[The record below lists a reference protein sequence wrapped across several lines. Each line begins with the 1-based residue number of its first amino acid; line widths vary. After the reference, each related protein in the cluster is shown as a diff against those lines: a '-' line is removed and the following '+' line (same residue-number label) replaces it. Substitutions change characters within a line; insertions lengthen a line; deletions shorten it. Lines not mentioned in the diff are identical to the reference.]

1 MAVETL
7 DTGAI
12 KKAESRILSDIPK
25 TWTKTTLGECFKWGS
40 GGTPKSGISNY
51 YGGSIP
57 WLVIGDLN
65 DGIINK
71 SGQTITEQGLENSS
85 AKLVDEGTLLLAMYG
100 SIGKLGI
107 AGMKLAT
114 NQAIAFAEKNEIETK
129 YIFSFLRY
137 ARSQLSEL
145 GKGATQQ
152 NISQTVIKAFPF
164 PLAPLNEQKRI
175 VAKIEELFS
184 ELDNGVAA
192 LKTAREQ
199 LKVYRQAVLKH
210 AFEGKLTAKW
220 REENADKLESPEQ
233 LLARIQ
239 QEREARYQQQL
250 EDWEA
255 AVKKWEEQGKEGKKP
270 GKPKAQDTAILYH
283 FPSDYYLANMP
294 ADWACLKAEHL
305 CDFITKGTTPAK
317 NELFANTGDIPFIKV
332 YNLTKNGALDFSIDP
347 TFVSAKTHN
356 EFLARSKVYPNDV
369 LMNIVGPPLGKVS
382 IVPST
387 HSEWNI
393 NQAIAIY
400 RSAALLPKYLSEFL
414 LFEKTVNYMMAQSK
428 ATAGQ
433 FNLTLEICR
442 DLPIPVPSF
451 EEQAEI
457 VRTLE
462 AQLSNVDSISQEIE
476 IQLTKSETLRQ
487 SILKKAFSGQLV
499 QQDPNDE
506 PASALLAR
514 IQAEKAK
521 QKVAAKPKA
530 TAKPGAKRSRKP
542 RQEQPS

>member
-1 MAVETL
+1 MSNSNDALPPSWESVKLGKFVENEKGKKPKKQTAEKTPECNLPYVDIEAFEEGNIKSWTNGESCRICYESDFLMVWDGSRSGLIGKGMHGALGSTL
-7 DTGAI
+7 V
-12 KKAESRILSDIPK
+12 RINFPGMNNQYAYYFLLSKYQEINTRAK
-25 TWTKTTLGECFKWGS
+25 GS
-40 GGTPKSGISNY
+40 GTPHVDPDLLWNY
-51 YGGSIP
+51 EFP
-57 WLVIGDLN
+57 
-65 DGIINK
+65 
-71 SGQTITEQGLENSS
+71 
-85 AKLVDEGTLLLAMYG
+85 
-100 SIGKLGI
+100 I
-107 AGMKLAT
+107 A
-114 NQAIAFAEKNEIETK
+114 
-129 YIFSFLRY
+129 
-137 ARSQLSEL
+137 
-145 GKGATQQ
+145 
-152 NISQTVIKAFPF
+152 PF
-164 PLAPLNEQKRI
+164 NEQQRI

-184 ELDNGVAA
+184 ELDNGIVA

-250 EDWEA
+250 EEWKA
-255 AVKKWEEQGKEGKKP
+255 AVKKWEEQSKEGKKP
-270 GKPKAQDTAILYH
+270 GKPKAQDAAELYH
-283 FPSDYYLANMP
+283 FSSDYYLANIP

-305 CDFITKGTTPAK
+305 CDFITKGSTPAK
-317 NELFANTGDIPFIKV
+317 SELFANAGDIPFIKV
-332 YNLTKNGALDFSIDP
+332 YNLTKNGTLDFSIEP
-347 TFVSAKTHN
+347 TFVNNKTHN

>member
-1 MAVETL
+1 MTNMVPNSWESCEFGDIAKIRNGYAFKSK
-7 DTGAI
+7 DF
-12 KKAESRILSDIPK
+12 KKGKELPTDIPLVK
-25 TWTKTTLGECFKWGS
+25 QSQLVGS
-40 GGTPKSGISNY
+40 KIDLSEAVYLAKEFAEDNPSYLLKKGDI
-51 YGGSIP
+51 
-57 WLVIGDLN
+57 LIGM
-65 DGIINK
+65 
-71 SGQTITEQGLENSS
+71 S
-85 AKLVDEGTLLLAMYG
+85 G
-100 SIGKLGI
+100 SIGKLCYYEHDF
-107 AGMKLAT
+107 MSLQ
-114 NQAIAFAEKNEIETK
+114 NQRTGKIEIFAENYLHSKYLGLYLSNIENELVK
-129 YIFSFLRY
+129 K
-137 ARSQLSEL
+137 A
-145 GKGATQQ
+145 KGMGVQ
-152 NISQTVIKAFPF
+152 NISAKDIEALAFPLPPF
-164 PLAPLNEQKRI
+164 NEQKRI

-184 ELDNGVAA
+184 ELDNGIAA

-220 REENADKLESPEQ
+220 REENADRLESPEQ

-250 EDWEA
+250 EEWEA
-255 AVKKWEEQGKEGKKP
+255 AVKTWEEQGKEGKKP
-270 GKPKAQDTAILYH
+270 GKPKAQDAAELYH
-283 FPSDYYLANMP
+283 FSSDYYLANIP

-317 NELFANTGDIPFIKV
+317 SELFANTGDIPFIKV
-332 YNLTKNGALDFSIDP
+332 YNLTKNGTLDFSIEP
-347 TFVSAKTHN
+347 TFVNNKTHN

-457 VRTLE
+457 VKTLE

-499 QQDPNDE
+499 PQDPNDE
-506 PASALLAR
+506 PASELLAR
-514 IQAEKAK
+514 IQAEKSA
-521 QKVAAKPKA
+521 QKASAKPKA
-530 TAKPGAKRSRKP
+530 AAKTGAKRGRKP
-542 RQEQPS
+542 KVAS